1 VERSLTVLPASIQP
15 TALEISDWVRK
26 TAQLQSFTEWRF
38 FKTSNGPPQVFR
50 WKIEFSSGSTW
61 IEDFTF
67 DIPSDPLRDFPN
79 DAWRDS
85 QLIGMR
91 ELRTWMLSILLQY
104 PLLDSLKYEV
114 S

>member
-1 VERSLTVLPASIQP
+1 MERTITVLPASIQLM
-15 TALEISDWVRK
+15 ALEISDWIRK

-50 WKIEFSSGSTW
+50 WKVEFIGATW
-61 IEDFTF
+61 TEDFTF

-79 DAWRDS
+79 DVWRDS
-85 QLIGMR
+85 QLIGLR
-91 ELRTWMLSILLQY
+91 ELRTWMLSILLKY
-104 PLLDSLKYEV
+104 PQLESLKYEV